1 MKQIMKKYCSPVNI
15 KLKNFKTKFQDKIS
29 RQKTA
34 LYRQCQNP
42 TYCLVNSLKCNICQS
57 INYLAPKC
65 TDKNSSHDTHITL
78 YQSNKNSYNCFKRF
92 TGEFF
97 GAAILGSGASK
108 AVCGRT
114 WIDCYSE
121 SLSWKEKELI
131 KHPDSKNIFKFGD
144 GIKVKSL

>member
-1 MKQIMKKYCSPVNI
+1 MI
-15 KLKNFKTKFQDKIS
+15 
-29 RQKTA
+29 
-34 LYRQCQNP
+34 
-42 TYCLVNSLKCNICQS
+42 
-57 INYLAPKC
+57 
-65 TDKNSSHDTHITL
+65 HITL
-78 YQSNKNSYNCFKRF
+78 YQSNKNSDNCFKRF